1 MKKDISLF
9 IGLGAAF
16 ACLILAFVMEGGSPL
31 ALWGT
36 SAFIIIV
43 GGLFGALTISFGIG
57 EVLKLPKYIGQT
69 LGSPPHNPI
78 ALVDMFIDFAEKA
91 RREGLLS
98 LEEEVNSD
106 SSGAKS
112 DPLIK
117 KGMSMVVDGIDATAI
132 EKIFEN
138 EISEYEERSKAGI
151 AILEAAG
158 GFSPT
163 MGIIGTVMGLISVL
177 GNLAEPEKL
186 GESIAV
192 AFIATLYGILFANII
207 FLPSA
212 NKLKGILKGQLAVKS
227 LILDGVISLQAG
239 DNPRLVR
246 EKLIAYIDEKSRDKV
261 KSLEG

>member
-1 MKKDISLF
+1 MKKDISLI
-9 IGLGAAF
+9 IGIGAAF
-16 ACLILAFVMEGGSPL
+16 ASLIVAFMMEGGNPL
-31 ALWGT
+31 ALFGP
-36 SAFIIIV
+36 SALLIIV
-43 GGLFGALTISFGIG
+43 GGLFGALTISFGLS
-57 EVLKLPKYIGQT
+57 EVLKLPKSIMKAMGA
-69 LGSPPHNPI
+69 PPHNPI
-78 ALVDMFIDFAEKA
+78 DLVDMFIDFAEKA

-106 SSGAKS
+106 AKRKHD

-138 EISEYEERSKAGI
+138 EISEHEERSKSQI
-151 AILEAAG
+151 AVLEQAG

-163 MGIIGTVMGLISVL
+163 MGIIGTVLGLISVL

-192 AFIATLYGILFANII
+192 AFIATLYGIAFANLI
-207 FLPSA
+207 FLPAA
-212 NKLKGILKGQLAVKS
+212 NKLKAILKGEVAVKA
-227 LILDGVISLQAG
+227 LIMDGVIALQAG

-246 EKLIAYIDEKSRDKV
+246 EKLIAYIDEKTRDKV